1 MCVAAARQKADRAI
15 VEVLRVLLHKLSPI
29 QLGAHCDE
37 PALLIRHADG
47 ERDKRL
53 DVAAR
58 AARHHE
64 DVPLVA
70 PALVRRRLWPRPPF
84 GERIGHGFEG
94 KLARDGG

>member
-1 MCVAAARQKADRAI
+1 MCRRRTGKKADRAI

-29 QLGAHCDE
+29 QLGAHGDE
-37 PALLIRHADG
+37 PALLIRHPDG
-47 ERDKRL
+47 ERHKRL

-70 PALVRRRLWPRPPF
+70 PDPRTAAALAATTLWGANRPRL
-84 GERIGHGFEG
+84 
-94 KLARDGG
+94 